1 MISNETLLWAV
12 FGVFITGM
20 LLLDLGVLNRK
31 AHVLSI
37 KEAAVWSAVW
47 ISSALLFAVGIFHL
61 EGKAKA
67 LEFMAG
73 FLLEKSL
80 STDNIFVFIMIFAY
94 FDVSP
99 LQQPRVLKWGILGAI
114 ILRALLIATGVTLI
128 SQFHWMTYVFGAV
141 LAITVVKM
149 LLQGDET
156 FDPGKSWALKLLRRI
171 VPVSN
176 HYHGERFF
184 VRAGKSFFATPLL
197 MILVVVESS
206 DLIFALDS
214 IPAVF
219 AITTDPFIIYTSNI
233 FAILGLRALYFVL
246 AGMVRVFEYL
256 KPGIIIILAFVAVK
270 MLIVE
275 FYKIPIGVSLAVI
288 GVVLTISV
296 LASLINL
303 RLNGQK
309 LRDRMPAT
317 DVMAPI
323 PAEQAPT
330 VQGQQIAAHDT
341 QINSNSNLFLS
352 VAAIATASA
361 PPQAAAHWLP

>member
-1 MISNETLLWAV
+1 MA
-12 FGVFITGM
+12 GM

-37 KEAAVWSAVW
+37 KEATIWSAVW
-47 ISSALLFAVGIFHL
+47 ISSALLFALGIFYL

-128 SQFHWMTYVFGAV
+128 HQFHWMTYVFGAV
-141 LAITVVKM
+141 LAMTVVKM
-149 LLQGDET
+149 ILQGDET
-156 FDPGKSWALKLLRRI
+156 FDPGKSWALKLLRRV

-184 VRAGKSFFATPLL
+184 VRAGKVFFATPLL

-256 KPGIIIILAFVAVK
+256 KPGIIFILAFVAVK
-270 MLIVE
+270 MLIVD
-275 FYKIPIGVSLAVI
+275 FYKIPIGVSLAII

-296 LASLINL
+296 FASLISL

-317 DVMAPI
+317 DAMASI
-323 PAEQAPT
+323 PSKEDPT
-330 VQGQQIAAHDT
+330 VREQQIATHGH
-341 QINSNSNLFLS
+341 QINSNSNLLLS

-361 PPQAAAHWLP
+361 SPQAIAYWLP

>member
-37 KEAAVWSAVW
+37 KEAAIWSVIW
-47 ISSALLFAVGIFHL
+47 ISSALLFALGIFYL

-67 LEFMAG
+67 MEFIAG
-73 FLLEKSL
+73 FLIEKSL

-94 FDVSP
+94 FGVSP

-114 ILRALLIATGVTLI
+114 IMRALLIATGVTLI
-128 SQFHWMTYVFGAV
+128 KQFHWMTYVFGAL
-141 LAITVVKM
+141 LAMTVIKM
-149 LLQGDET
+149 ILQGDET
-156 FDPGKSWALKLLRRI
+156 FDPGKSWALKLLRRV

-184 VRAGKSFFATPLL
+184 GRSEKGFFATPLL
-197 MILVVVESS
+197 MVLVVVESS

-214 IPAVF
+214 IPAIF
-219 AITTDPFIIYTSNI
+219 AVTTDPFIIYTSNI

-246 AGMVRVFEYL
+246 AGMARVFEYL

-270 MLIVE
+270 MLIVD
-275 FYKIPIGVSLAVI
+275 FYKISIGLSLAVI
-288 GVVLTISV
+288 GVVLTISII
-296 LASLINL
+296 ASWINL
-303 RLNGQK
+303 RMNGQK
-309 LRDRMPAT
+309 LRDKLDAT
-317 DVMAPI
+317 ETMASI
-323 PAEQAPT
+323 QPT
-330 VQGQQIAAHDT
+330 TENVASGHPV
-341 QINSNSNLFLS
+341 NSNSNFLLS
-352 VAAIATASA
+352 VATIPSASQRASA
-361 PPQAAAHWLP
+361 CWLP